1 MKTLIINNTHTQMK
15 IATNTGYHLD
25 SVDKEIIYMLM
36 DNAKTSLAH
45 ISKNVGISTTA
56 VHQRIKKLEQAGII
70 ENSVSFLNPK
80 KVGYKV
86 VSYIG
91 VFLDQPSHYQDAI
104 AALKQINEV
113 VEAHYTT
120 GNYTIF
126 LKVLCKDNDH
136 LMQILNKIQKLKG
149 VTRTETFISLEQSI
163 NRQLKV

>member
-1 MKTLIINNTHTQMK
+1 MKNAIN
-15 IATNTGYHLD
+15 AEYHLD
-25 SVDKEIIYMLM
+25 KIDKEIIYMLM
-36 DNAKTSLAH
+36 DNAKTSLAQ

-56 VHQRIKKLEQAGII
+56 VHQRIKKLENAGVM
-70 ENSVSFLNPK
+70 ENSISFLNPRK
-80 KVGYKV
+80 IGYKV

-91 VFLDQPSHYQDAI
+91 VFLEQPSHYQDAI
-104 AALKQINEV
+104 KALKDINEV

-126 LKVLCKDNDH
+126 LKVLCRDNDH
-136 LMQILNKIQKLKG
+136 LMEILNKLQKLKG

>member
-1 MKTLIINNTHTQMK
+1 MKNAINV
-15 IATNTGYHLD
+15 GYHLD

-56 VHQRIKKLEQAGII
+56 VHQRIKKLESAGVI
-70 ENSVSFLNPK
+70 ENSISFLNPRK
-80 KVGYKV
+80 IGYKV

-91 VFLDQPSHYQDAI
+91 VFLDQPSHYPDVI
-104 AALKQINEV
+104 KALKNVNEV

-136 LMQILNKIQKLKG
+136 LMEILNTLQKLNG

>member
-1 MKTLIINNTHTQMK
+1 MKSAINS
-15 IATNTGYHLD
+15 GYHLD

-56 VHQRIKKLEQAGII
+56 VHQRIKKLEQAGVI
-70 ENSVSFLNPK
+70 ENSISFLNPK
-80 KVGYKV
+80 TIGYKV

-91 VFLDQPSHYQDAI
+91 VFLDQPSYYHDAVK
-104 AALKQINEV
+104 ALKEVNEV
-113 VEAHYTT
+113 VEAHYST

-126 LKVLCKDNDH
+126 LKVLCRDNDH
-136 LMQILNKIQKLKG
+136 LMEILNKLQKLKG

-163 NRQLKV
+163 NRQLRV

>member
-1 MKTLIINNTHTQMK
+1 MKTE
-15 IATNTGYHLD
+15 TNLGYQLD
-25 SVDKEIIYMLM
+25 EIDKKIIYMLT
-36 DNAKTSLAH
+36 DNAKTSLAL

-56 VHQRIKKLEQAGII
+56 VHQRIKKLENSGVI
-70 ENSVSFLNPK
+70 ENAVSYLNPRK
-80 KVGYKV
+80 IGYKV

-91 VFLDQPSHYQDAI
+91 VYLEQPSHYHDAVK
-104 AALKQINEV
+104 ALNEIKEV

>member
-1 MKTLIINNTHTQMK
+1 MKN
-15 IATNTGYHLD
+15 ATNSEYHLD
-25 SVDKEIIYMLM
+25 KIDKDIIYMLM

-56 VHQRIKKLEQAGII
+56 VHQRIKKLEQAGVI
-70 ENSVSFLNPK
+70 ENSISFLNPRK
-80 KVGYKV
+80 IGYKV

-91 VFLDQPSHYQDAI
+91 VFLDQPSHYHDAI
-104 AALKQINEV
+104 KALKEVNEI

-126 LKVLCKDNDH
+126 LKVLCRDNDQ
-136 LMQILNKIQKLKG
+136 LMEILNKLQKLKG

-163 NRQLKV
+163 SRQLKV

>member
-1 MKTLIINNTHTQMK
+1 MKTAKNSE
-15 IATNTGYHLD
+15 YYLD

-36 DNAKTSLAH
+36 DNAKTSLAQ
-45 ISKNVGISTTA
+45 ISKNIGISTTA
-56 VHQRIKKLEQAGII
+56 VHQRIKKLEQAGVI
-70 ENSVSFLNPK
+70 ENSISFLNPR
-80 KVGYKV
+80 KVGFKV

-91 VFLDQPSHYQDAI
+91 VFLEKPSHYNDAVK
-104 AALKQINEV
+104 ALKEINEV

-136 LMQILNKIQKLKG
+136 LMQILNKIQKLTG

-163 NRQLKV
+163 NRQLRV

>member
-1 MKTLIINNTHTQMK
+1 MKNTLNSN
-15 IATNTGYHLD
+15 YHLD
-25 SVDKEIIYMLM
+25 AVDKEIIYMLM

-56 VHQRIKKLEQAGII
+56 VHQRIKKLEQAGVI
-70 ENSVSFLNPK
+70 ENSISFLNPRK
-80 KVGYKV
+80 IGYKV

-91 VFLDQPSHYQDAI
+91 VFLDQPSHYHDAI
-104 AALKQINEV
+104 KALNEVKEV

-136 LMQILNKIQKLKG
+136 LMEILNKLQKLKG

-163 NRQLKV
+163 NRQLRV

>member
-1 MKTLIINNTHTQMK
+1 MKSAINSS
-15 IATNTGYHLD
+15 YHLD
-25 SVDKEIIYMLM
+25 SVDKEIIYMLI

-56 VHQRIKKLEQAGII
+56 VHQRIKKLEQAGVI
-70 ENSVSFLNPK
+70 ENSISFLNPK
-80 KVGYKV
+80 KIGYKV

-91 VFLDQPSHYQDAI
+91 VFLDQPSHYHDAI
-104 AALKQINEV
+104 KALKDVNEV

-126 LKVLCKDNDH
+126 LKVLCRDNDH
-136 LMQILNKIQKLKG
+136 LMEILNKLQKLKG
-149 VTRTETFISLEQSI
+149 VTRTETIISLEQSI

>member
-1 MKTLIINNTHTQMK
+1 MKNAINS
-15 IATNTGYHLD
+15 GYNLD
-25 SVDKEIIYMLM
+25 PVDKEIIYMLM

-56 VHQRIKKLEQAGII
+56 VHQRIKKLEQAGVI
-70 ENSVSFLNPK
+70 ENSISFLNPK
-80 KVGYKV
+80 TIGYKV

-91 VFLDQPSHYQDAI
+91 VFLDQPSYYSDAI
-104 AALKQINEV
+104 KALKEVNEV

-136 LMQILNKIQKLKG
+136 LMAILNKLQKLKG

-163 NRQLKV
+163 NRQLRV

>member
-1 MKTLIINNTHTQMK
+1 MKSAVQTS
-15 IATNTGYHLD
+15 YHLD

-56 VHQRIKKLEQAGII
+56 VHQRIKKLEQAGVI
-70 ENSVSFLNPK
+70 ENSISFLNPK
-80 KVGYKV
+80 KIGYKV

-91 VFLDQPSHYQDAI
+91 VFLDQPSHYPDAI
-104 AALKQINEV
+104 KALKDVNEV

-126 LKVLCKDNDH
+126 LKVLCRDNDH
-136 LMQILNKIQKLKG
+136 LMQILNKLQKLKG

>member
-1 MKTLIINNTHTQMK
+1 MK
-15 IATNTGYHLD
+15 IATNTGYQLD
-25 SVDKEIIYMLM
+25 AIDKEIIYMLM

-70 ENSVSFLNPK
+70 ENSVSYLNPK
-80 KVGYKV
+80 KIGYKV

-91 VFLDQPSHYQDAI
+91 VYLDQPSHYKDAI
-104 AALKQINEV
+104 SALQQINEV

-149 VTRTETFISLEQSI
+149 VTGTETIISLEQSI
-163 NRQLKV
+163 SRQLKV

>member
-1 MKTLIINNTHTQMK
+1 MKSASNVDYQ
-15 IATNTGYHLD
+15 LD
-25 SVDKEIIYMLM
+25 AIDKEIIYMLM

-45 ISKNVGISTTA
+45 ISKNVGVSTTA
-56 VHQRIKKLEQAGII
+56 VHQRIKKLEQAGVI
-70 ENSVSFLNPK
+70 ENSISFLNPRK
-80 KVGYKV
+80 IGYKV

-91 VFLDQPSHYQDAI
+91 VFLDQPSHYQEAVK
-104 AALKQINEV
+104 ALKDVNEV

-126 LKVLCKDNDH
+126 LKVLCRDNDH
-136 LMQILNKIQKLKG
+136 LMQILNKLQKLKG

>member
-1 MKTLIINNTHTQMK
+1 MKSAINSS
-15 IATNTGYHLD
+15 YHLD

-56 VHQRIKKLEQAGII
+56 VHQRIKKLEQAGVI
-70 ENSVSFLNPK
+70 ENSISFLNPRK
-80 KVGYKV
+80 IGYKV

-91 VFLDQPSHYQDAI
+91 VFLDQPSYYHDAVK
-104 AALKQINEV
+104 ALKEVNEV

-126 LKVLCKDNDH
+126 LKVLCRDNDH
-136 LMQILNKIQKLKG
+136 LMEILNKLQKLKG
-149 VTRTETFISLEQSI
+149 VTRTETIISLEQSI

>member
-1 MKTLIINNTHTQMK
+1 MKTQ
-15 IATNTGYHLD
+15 TNVGYHLD
-25 SVDKEIIYMLM
+25 DIDKQIIYMLM
-36 DNAKTSLAH
+36 DNAKTSLAL

-70 ENSVSFLNPK
+70 ENSISFLNPK
-80 KVGYKV
+80 KIGYKV

-104 AALKQINEV
+104 KALQDINEV

-136 LMQILNKIQKLKG
+136 LMNILNKIQKFKG

-163 NRQLKV
+163 GRQLKV

>member
-1 MKTLIINNTHTQMK
+1 MKNTTGS
-15 IATNTGYHLD
+15 GYHLD
-25 SVDKEIIYMLM
+25 SVDKKIIYMLM

-56 VHQRIKKLEQAGII
+56 VHQRIKKLENAGVI
-70 ENSVSFLNPK
+70 ENSISFLNPRK
-80 KVGYKV
+80 IGYKV

-91 VFLDQPSHYQDAI
+91 VFLEQPSHYHDAI
-104 AALKQINEV
+104 KALNDINEV

-136 LMQILNKIQKLKG
+136 LMEILNKLQKLKG
-149 VTRTETFISLEQSI
+149 VIRTETFISLEQSI